1 MNFVKRRVPRLFVE
15 HELEGESLSL
25 GEAEAHYLGNVL
37 RLRVG
42 ERVVAFNGRGAERGA
57 VVSRLTR
64 RGAELGLEE
73 SLDPLPEPALA
84 LTLVQALIKSDAMD
98 WIVQKAT
105 ELGVRRIAPVYS
117 DFSVVKL
124 ERGRAERRVE
134 HWARI
139 ARSACEQS
147 GRHRPPLVEAPAPL
161 AERLAA
167 VPAGEARFALVP
179 GARLTPEGLPPSG
192 TAVAVA
198 VGPEGGWSERDLRDI
213 EAAGFVGVAVGPRV
227 LRADTAAITAC
238 ALLQARWG
246 DL

>member
-1 MNFVKRRVPRLFVE
+1 MNYVKRRVPRLFVE

-42 ERVVAFNGRGAERGA
+42 ARIVAFNGRGAERSA

-73 SLDPLPEPALA
+73 TLEPLPEPALA
-84 LTLVQALIKSDAMD
+84 LTLVQAIIKSDAMD

-105 ELGVRRIAPVYS
+105 ELGVRCIAPVYS
-117 DFSVVKL
+117 EFSVVKL
-124 ERGRAERRVE
+124 DAGRAERRVE

-147 GRHRPPLVEAPAPL
+147 GRHRPPLVEPPVPL

-167 VPAGEARFALVP
+167 VPPTETRLALVP
-179 GARLTPEGLPPSG
+179 GARLTAEGLPSSG
-192 TAVAVA
+192 SAATVA
-198 VGPEGGWSERDLRDI
+198 VGPEGGWSERDLREI
-213 EAAGFVGVAVGPRV
+213 EAAGFVGVSVGPRV
-227 LRADTAAITAC
+227 LRADTAAVTAC